1 MGTLVVSLQYM
12 QSKQGVSNAS
22 SLAVGARLRFD
33 PPIEKHSP
41 RWILV
46 FLCVFC
52 SLCGVCTE
60 SLAAEPDPS
69 ATLLLAKYTELIRP
83 LNNNQ
88 FQRALYLNSME
99 SSHDLKGDI
108 YAVIDYPFASV
119 NLALNNPT
127 HWCDVLILHVNIKY
141 CNASSAKT
149 GTVLTINLGKKDEQL
164 LADSYRAEF
173 TYRGVIT
180 TPDYFALALNAANGP
195 LSTHDY
201 RIWVEATPLKND
213 RTFLH
218 FSYTYAFGL
227 ASRLAMQGYLA
238 TLGRNKV
245 GFTVIAKQPNGQP
258 SYIQGVRGVIE
269 RNTMR
274 YYLAIDAYLAALN
287 APVEDQL
294 EKRLQYWYNGTD
306 QYALQLHELERN
318 DYLEIKRKEYLRQQ
332 VAQ

>member
-1 MGTLVVSLQYM
+1 MQAGQAINYASMGAKHRSY
-12 QSKQGVSNAS
+12 K
-22 SLAVGARLRFD
+22 
-33 PPIEKHSP
+33 PPIEKHTP
-41 RWILV
+41 RWIPV
-46 FLCVFC
+46 FLLIFGVFC

-69 ATLLLAKYTELIRP
+69 AISLRAKYTELIRQ
-83 LNNNQ
+83 LNNNP
-88 FQRALYLNSME
+88 FQRALYLNSVE

-108 YAVIDYPFASV
+108 YAVIDYPFANV
-119 NLALNNPT
+119 NLALNDPT

-141 CNASSAKT
+141 CHASSAKA
-149 GTVLTINLGKKDEQL
+149 GTILTINLGKKDEQL
-164 LADSYRAEF
+164 LADSYRADF
-173 TYRGVIT
+173 TYRAVMT
-180 TPDYFALALNAANGP
+180 TPDYFAVALNAENGP

-201 RIWVEATPLKND
+201 LIWVEATPLKND

-227 ASRLAMQGYLA
+227 AGRLAMQGYLT

-258 SYIQGVRGVIE
+258 SYIQGVRGVVE

-287 APVEDQL
+287 APAEEQL

-306 QYALQLHELERN
+306 QYARQLHEVERK
-318 DYLEIKRKEYLRQQ
+318 DYLEMKRKEYLRQQ